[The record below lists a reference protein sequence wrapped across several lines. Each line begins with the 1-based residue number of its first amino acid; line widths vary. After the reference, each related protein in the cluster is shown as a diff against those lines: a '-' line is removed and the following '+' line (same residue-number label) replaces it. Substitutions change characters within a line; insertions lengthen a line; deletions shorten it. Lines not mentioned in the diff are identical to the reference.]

1 MVCTSQPL
9 ASFAGAEMLRGGGN
23 AMDAAVCAAAV
34 LSVVEPF
41 GTGVGGDCFALAW
54 NAAEKTL
61 HGLNGSGRAPRAAT
75 PEAFARAG
83 LQRMPAHGMLPVTVP
98 GAVDAWCQA
107 LSRLGSRP
115 LAEVLAAAVQYAED
129 GFPVSE
135 VIAHQWGLAMGL
147 LQEPEAI
154 AAFGVGGRAPRLGEV
169 VRLPDLGRS
178 LRAVAA
184 GGADAFYRG
193 ELAERIV
200 AFSKAH
206 GGWHE
211 LDDFA
216 AHRSTWVEPIST
228 EYRGFRLCE
237 IPPNGQGLAALEA
250 LNILECF
257 DLSATGMDSPAASHL
272 RIEAV
277 KLAYADRDRY
287 IADPEMAA
295 VPTAQ
300 LLSKDYAQGRAAL
313 IQPAK
318 ARKSPAPG
326 ALPFGTDT
334 VYLTTADA
342 HGNVVSFINSLF
354 FPFGSGMVVPGT
366 GIALH
371 NRGFGFS
378 LDAAHR
384 NCIAPG
390 KRPFH
395 TIIPAML
402 FKDGAPLVSFGIMGG
417 DMQAQ
422 AHVQFVSNLV
432 DFDCNVQEALDRPR
446 FHYLD
451 TDRVAL
457 ERDLARSA
465 GEELRRMGHVIE
477 DELAALARGGF
488 GGGQAIAVD
497 PATGAYWGGSDC
509 RKDGCAIGF

>member
-1 MVCTSQPL
+1 
-9 ASFAGAEMLRGGGN
+9 
-23 AMDAAVCAAAV
+23 
-34 LSVVEPF
+34 
-41 GTGVGGDCFALAW
+41 
-54 NAAEKTL
+54 
-61 HGLNGSGRAPRAAT
+61 
-75 PEAFARAG
+75 
-83 LQRMPAHGMLPVTVP
+83 
-98 GAVDAWCQA
+98 
-107 LSRLGSRP
+107 
-115 LAEVLAAAVQYAED
+115 
-129 GFPVSE
+129 
-135 VIAHQWGLAMGL
+135 
-147 LQEPEAI
+147 
-154 AAFGVGGRAPRLGEV
+154 
-169 VRLPDLGRS
+169 
-178 LRAVAA
+178 
-184 GGADAFYRG
+184 
-193 ELAERIV
+193 
-200 AFSKAH
+200 
-206 GGWHE
+206 
-211 LDDFA
+211 
-216 AHRSTWVEPIST
+216 
-228 EYRGFRLCE
+228 
-237 IPPNGQGLAALEA
+237 
-250 LNILECF
+250 
-257 DLSATGMDSPAASHL
+257 MDSPAASHL

-477 DELAALARGGF
+477 DELAALAARRLRRRAGDRRRSRDGRLLGRLGLPQRRLRDRLLTGRTPARLHVHTSTRPHVRTSSPLRSGWPPRTGRADCARARAERAGGVWPF
-488 GGGQAIAVD
+488 KESANGAEAALRRFFRSSSPRSGRRTVHGIAV
-497 PATGAYWGGSDC
+497 AH
-509 RKDGCAIGF
+509 